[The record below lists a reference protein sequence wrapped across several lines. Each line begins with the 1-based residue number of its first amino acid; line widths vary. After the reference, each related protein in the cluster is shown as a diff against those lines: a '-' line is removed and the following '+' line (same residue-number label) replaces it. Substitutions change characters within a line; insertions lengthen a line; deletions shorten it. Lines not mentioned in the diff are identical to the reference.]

1 MYVCTDSIPP
11 SLCIWHGRRCWVGQA
26 FKADAVGRAGLKP
39 GAYKYSDAIIKVRR
53 LVKMVWSSVA
63 WCGIKTI
70 GAAVVGCV
78 TLVWGQT
85 NRCCWSLLFVCHTM
99 IMTKQCN
106 E

>member
-26 FKADAVGRAGLKP
+26 FKADAAGRAGLKP

-53 LVKMVWSSVA
+53 LVNMVWSGVA
-63 WCGIKTI
+63 WCG
-70 GAAVVGCV
+70 VVAFC
-78 TLVWGQT
+78 
-85 NRCCWSLLFVCHTM
+85 VCHTM
-99 IMTKQCN
+99 IMTMQCN